1 MTRNSLILGAI
12 SVGAV
17 AAIAGCG
24 GSSGTTPTPTASSG
38 GLTIPTIPGLGNG
51 TSGNA
56 SASTLINVTDVQTL
70 SGDPNVA
77 AVSGGCTA
85 AICAF
90 ADTTGSGGGGGLVFV
105 EPIPGGLGQAAL
117 QAALTAALASGGST
131 SSGTSVT
138 AVSGLGSA
146 AIKSIDANSATYA
159 FSKDNYFV
167 VISVSSTTKSG
178 AAMDPGVAAAA
189 QTAAGK
195 V

>member
-12 SVGAV
+12 SVGAA

-38 GLTIPTIPGLGNG
+38 GFTIPTIPGLGNG
-51 TSGNA
+51 SSGNA
-56 SASTLINVTDVQTL
+56 SASSLLAVTDVQTI
-70 SGDPNVA
+70 SGDSNVA

-85 AICAF
+85 TICAF
-90 ADTTGSGGGGGLVFV
+90 ADTAGSGGGGGLVFV
-105 EPIPGGLGQAAL
+105 QAFPGGLGQAAL
-117 QAALTAALASGGST
+117 QAALTAALASGGSN
-131 SSGTSVT
+131 SGGGSVT

-178 AAMDPGVAAAA
+178 AAMDSQVAAAA
-189 QTAAGK
+189 QSAAGK